1 MRHST
6 ETNRNK
12 RLGLA
17 LAALLLATAP
27 MVQGQAPS
35 DYRLVPQ
42 DLIIVDVVGEK
53 DLSRECR
60 VAATGS
66 ITFPFLKDVPV
77 AGKTTSEVEQLL
89 TELLNRDYLVDPQVT
104 VQIKEYRI
112 REVLVMGPVNKPG
125 SILLPGEQK
134 LTILD
139 AIGRAGGFTPR
150 ANENKIKFTRGNQ
163 ETTFSIEDLKR
174 ETNPEKIIYLQPG
187 DVIEVRDRFL

>member
-1 MRHST
+1 M
-6 ETNRNK
+6 NRAK
-12 RLGLA
+12 LLGLG
-17 LAALLLATAP
+17 LLGLLMAAPGAVL
-27 MVQGQAPS
+27 GQAPT
-35 DYRLVPQ
+35 DYRLAPQ
-42 DLIIVDVVGEK
+42 DVILVDVVGEK
-53 DLSRECR
+53 DLSRQCL

-66 ITFPFLKDVPV
+66 ITFPFLNDVPV
-77 AGKTTSEVEQLL
+77 AGKTTAEVEKLL
-89 TELLNRDYLVDPQVT
+89 TELLDRDYLVEPQVI
-104 VQIKEYRI
+104 VQIKEYHA

-163 ETTFSIEDLKR
+163 EITVSIDDLKK
-174 ETNPEKIIYLQPG
+174 EINPDKIIYLRPG

>member
-1 MRHST
+1 M
-6 ETNRNK
+6 NRAK
-12 RLGLA
+12 LLGLG
-17 LAALLLATAP
+17 LLGLLMIAP
-27 MVQGQAPS
+27 RAVVGQAPT
-35 DYRLVPQ
+35 DYRLAPQ
-42 DLIIVDVVGEK
+42 DVIMVDVVGEK
-53 DLSRECR
+53 DLSRQCL

-66 ITFPFLKDVPV
+66 ITFPFLNDVPV
-77 AGKTTSEVEQLL
+77 AGKTTAEVEKLL
-89 TELLNRDYLVDPQVT
+89 TELLDRDYLVEPQVI
-104 VQIKEYRI
+104 VQIKEYHA

-163 ETTFSIEDLKR
+163 EITVSIDELKK
-174 ETNPEKIIYLQPG
+174 EVNPDKIIYLRPG